1 MIALLGPLSTNETAE
16 DGVRGGHPDTDARQ
30 NDVGLILLAL
40 FVPWDQ
46 LPENFHTYDANLSL
60 FRNLCWQIWEDT
72 SKQFEEY
79 LLYVTGN
86 ILQMRK
92 SQIETK
98 LDQDLHRAAKRN
110 AIETEMIEES
120 SDSN

>member
-1 MIALLGPLSTNETAE
+1 M
-16 DGVRGGHPDTDARQ
+16 
-30 NDVGLILLAL
+30 LAL

-46 LPENFHTYDANLSL
+46 LLEKFHEYQANLSS

-72 SKQFEEY
+72 SQQLEEHT
-79 LLYVTGN
+79 LYVAGN

-98 LDQDLHRAAKRN
+98 LDQDLYRTAKDHAKN
-110 AIETEMIEES
+110 IDAIEENTNDNGKEE
-120 SDSN
+120 DELRDEEDLGLSNTQSFENAVKLTHIQ